1 VCLVGAMGALKYAII
16 GVVVAV
22 IVVIALVLLLQT
34 PHRAPVQYVGSPSG
48 YEAFVPIGTISSNG
62 QTYPVGD
69 LILPNGTTIH
79 DVILKGPEDN
89 IIIQDH
95 NQVMQLDAQY
105 AGQTDT
111 LNGQPFL
118 KNIVD
123 VYAING
129 LAQIKQVEVNG
140 QLYYE
145 IYNIPQS
152 KIAGFLTYNPY
163 QFEAAINTPGISAAV
178 LPGNSPVFNYPNAIG
193 TFEYQTI
200 IYSHYG
206 PFAGGAVFVFPNGT
220 IFPYG
225 VITNIAGSSFNN
237 YIFVQHTY
245 TPSS

>member
-1 VCLVGAMGALKYAII
+1 VVALKYVII
-16 GVVVAV
+16 GIVVVV
-22 IVVIALVLLLQT
+22 TVVAAALVLL
-34 PHRAPVQYVGSPSG
+34 PPSHRAQMQYVGSPSG
-48 YEAFVPIGTISSNG
+48 YEAFVPSGTISYKG
-62 QTYPVGD
+62 QTDPVGD

-79 DVILKGPEDN
+79 NVILKGPEDN

-95 NQVMQLDAQY
+95 NQVMQLDNQY

-111 LNGQPFL
+111 LNGQQFL
-118 KNIVD
+118 KNIQD

-129 LAQIKQVEVNG
+129 LVQIKQVEVNG
-140 QLYYE
+140 QPYYE
-145 IYNIPQS
+145 IYNIPQP

-163 QFEAAINTPGISAAV
+163 QFEEVINTPGTYVAG
-178 LPGNSPVFNYPNAIG
+178 LPGNSPVFSYPNAIG
-193 TFEYQTI
+193 TFVYQTT
-200 IYSHYG
+200 IYSQYG

-237 YIFVQHTY
+237 YIFVQHLY

>member
-1 VCLVGAMGALKYAII
+1 
-16 GVVVAV
+16 VVAV
-22 IVVIALVLLLQT
+22 RYVIIGIVVIAAVVAAALVLILHTAHQV
-34 PHRAPVQYVGSPSG
+34 PVQYVGSPNG
-48 YEAFVPIGTISSNG
+48 YEAFVPSGTISFNG

-79 DVILKGPEDN
+79 NVILKGPEDN

-105 AGQTDT
+105 AGQIDT
-111 LNGQPFL
+111 LNGQQFL

-163 QFEAAINTPGISAAV
+163 QFEEAINTPGISVAG
-178 LPGNSPVFNYPNAIG
+178 LPGNSPVASYPNAIG
-193 TFEYQTI
+193 TFVYQTT
-200 IYSHYG
+200 IYSQYG
-206 PFAGGAVFVFPNGT
+206 PFAGRYVFVFPNGT

-225 VITNIAGSSFNN
+225 VITNISGSSFNN
-237 YIFVQHTY
+237 YTVVQHLY

>member
-1 VCLVGAMGALKYAII
+1 
-16 GVVVAV
+16 
-22 IVVIALVLLLQT
+22 VVIAAVVAAALVLILHTAHQV
-34 PHRAPVQYVGSPSG
+34 PVQYVGSPNG
-48 YEAFVPIGTISSNG
+48 YEAFVPSGTISFNG

-79 DVILKGPEDN
+79 NVILKGPEDN

-105 AGQTDT
+105 AGQIDT
-111 LNGQPFL
+111 LNGQQFL

-163 QFEAAINTPGISAAV
+163 QFEAAINTPGTYTAV
-178 LPGNSPVFNYPNAIG
+178 LPGNSPVASYPNAIG
-193 TFEYQTI
+193 TFVYQTTL
-200 IYSHYG
+200 YSQYG
-206 PFAGGAVFVFPNGT
+206 PFAGRAVFVFPNGT

>member
-1 VCLVGAMGALKYAII
+1 MVALKYVIV
-16 GVVVAV
+16 GVVVVAV
-22 IVVIALVLLLQT
+22 IAAALTLLLPTQ
-34 PHRAPVQYVGSPSG
+34 HGAPMQYVGSQSEDMV
-48 YEAFVPIGTISSNG
+48 YVPTGTISYDG

-79 DVILKGPEDN
+79 NVILKGPEDN

-95 NQVMQLDAQY
+95 NQVMQLDNQY

-118 KNIVD
+118 NDIVD

-145 IYNIPQS
+145 IYNIPQP

-163 QFEAAINTPGISAAV
+163 QFEAAINTPGTYTAV
-178 LPGNSPVFNYPNAIG
+178 LPGNSPVASYPNAIG
-193 TFEYQTI
+193 TFVYQTTL
-200 IYSHYG
+200 YSQYG
-206 PFAGGAVFVFPNGT
+206 PFAGRYVFVFPNGT

-225 VITNIAGSSFNN
+225 VIINIAGSSFNN
-237 YIFVQHTY
+237 YTVVQHTY

>member
-1 VCLVGAMGALKYAII
+1 MVIAA
-16 GVVVAV
+16 VVAA
-22 IVVIALVLLLQT
+22 ALVLILHTAHQV
-34 PHRAPVQYVGSPSG
+34 PVQYVGSPNG
-48 YEAFVPIGTISSNG
+48 YEAFVPSGTISFNG

-79 DVILKGPEDN
+79 NVILKGPEDN

-105 AGQTDT
+105 AGQIDT
-111 LNGQPFL
+111 LNGQQFL

-163 QFEAAINTPGISAAV
+163 QFEAAINTPGTYTAV
-178 LPGNSPVFNYPNAIG
+178 LPGNSPVASYPNAIG
-193 TFEYQTI
+193 TFVYQTTL
-200 IYSHYG
+200 YSQYG
-206 PFAGGAVFVFPNGT
+206 PFAGRAVFVFPNGT

>member
-1 VCLVGAMGALKYAII
+1 MVALKYVIV
-16 GVVVAV
+16 GVVV
-22 IVVIALVLLLQT
+22 VVVVVVAALTLLPTLHQ
-34 PHRAPVQYVGSPSG
+34 APVQYVGSPSG
-48 YEAFVPIGTISSNG
+48 YEAFVPSGTISYDG

-79 DVILKGPEDN
+79 NVILKGPEDN

-118 KNIVD
+118 NDIVD
-123 VYAING
+123 VYAIEG

-145 IYNIPQS
+145 IYNIPES

-163 QFEAAINTPGISAAV
+163 QFEEVINTPGTTPAG
-178 LPGNSPVFNYPNAIG
+178 LPGNSPVASYPNAIG
-193 TFEYQTI
+193 TFVYQTTL
-200 IYSHYG
+200 YSQYG
-206 PFAGGAVFVFPNGT
+206 PFAGGYVFVFPNGT

-237 YIFVQHTY
+237 YILVQHLY